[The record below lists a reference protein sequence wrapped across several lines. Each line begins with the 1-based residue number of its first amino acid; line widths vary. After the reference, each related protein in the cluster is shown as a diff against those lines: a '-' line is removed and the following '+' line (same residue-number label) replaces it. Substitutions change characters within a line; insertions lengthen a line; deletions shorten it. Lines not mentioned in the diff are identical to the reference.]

1 MFDLDHWKEIFSTLK
16 KNKWRTFFTAFGVFW
31 GIFMLIIMIGSG
43 KGLQNGVMSGMG
55 DFATNSMFVW
65 AQTTTKAYKGYK
77 EGRSFNF
84 NNEDTRALKQ
94 ELDELQYLAPRVQ
107 GFSNG
112 TNQQNVVRGLEAG
125 TFTVYGD
132 APVWNKIDPAKILQG
147 RFINDIDVKN
157 KRKTA
162 IIGEHVKKVLFKNGE
177 DPLGKYIRIQGV
189 YFQVVGVFKPLNDN
203 INFGGDKSK
212 SIFVPYTTLQQ
223 VYNYGDAVHWY
234 ALTAK
239 SGTPIKALED
249 EVLRILAKR
258 HSVHPEDKE
267 AFGYFNLGEQFDQIS
282 GLFNGIDLLIWIVG
296 TGTLLAGVIG
306 ISNIML
312 VIIKERTQE
321 IGVQRAIG
329 ATPRKII
336 SQVVTESVVLTTFAG
351 YVGLVIGVG
360 ILEAVSYGLA
370 TQGAESN
377 SFKNPEISFTIAITA
392 LAILIISGVMAGI
405 IPARKAVRIKPID
418 ALRDE

>member
-84 NNEDTRALKQ
+84 NNEDTRALKK

-107 GFSNG
+107 GYSNG

-132 APVWNKIDPAKILQG
+132 APVWNKIDPANILQG

-162 IIGEHVKKVLFKNGE
+162 VIGEQVKKVLFKNGE
-177 DPLGKYIRIQGV
+177 DPLGEYIRIQGV
-189 YFQVVGVFKPLNDN
+189 YFQVVGIFKPLNDN

-239 SGTPIKALED
+239 PGTPIKALED
-249 EVLRILAKR
+249 EALRILAKR
-258 HSVHPEDKE
+258 HSIHPEDKE

-370 TQGAESN
+370 SQGAESN

-392 LAILIISGVMAGI
+392 LAILIISGIMAGI